1 MDFLERSRTTSAGAD
16 AADSVSPDDDALRRC
31 GLSKSYLDAGDYER
45 AREAMGA
52 LWRRAGERP
61 SVAGLGAR
69 AAAEVFLQAGRLTGA
84 VGGARRFEGA
94 QETAKNLF
102 TEGAL
107 LFERLGDPEKVAE
120 SRAELGLCY
129 WREGAF
135 EEARAVLRSALEALP
150 GGGGERKGSALVRL
164 AVVEFSA
171 RRYDAVLELL
181 EEAAPFVEGSGS
193 DYLKGCFHSQRAVTF
208 RTLADAGDDAGMRDR
223 ALVEYAAA
231 SYHFEQAGHTRY
243 HAHTENNLAV
253 LFNNIGR
260 HEEAH
265 LHLARARP
273 LFAALKDTAS
283 VAQCDDT
290 LARVL
295 TAEGRLEE
303 AERAAADAVRGLEE
317 GDRQALLAEALTTL
331 GVAQARLGRHEDAR
345 RSLALAE
352 ETAAAAGDRAGAG
365 AAALALAEEL
375 SAHMTSEELC
385 EAFARAHDL
394 LDGSR
399 DPATLARLSACARRA
414 VDSLSAP
421 RDDASGPFPPR
432 GSTEKRW
439 AGFSLKAEV
448 LRYESELI
456 GRALRDADGVVSR
469 AAKLLGFRHHQT
481 FVALLNNRHKGLLH
495 ARTPIVPRRRSLIR
509 QRDSGRAN
517 DRQGSDGLRE

>member
-1 MDFLERSRTTSAGAD
+1 MDFLERSRTAAAGSDVADRVSAEE
-16 AADSVSPDDDALRRC
+16 DALLRC
-31 GLSKSYLDAGDYER
+31 GRSKSYLDAGDYER
-45 AREAMGA
+45 AREAMGT

-61 SVAGLGAR
+61 AVEGLGAR
-69 AAAEVFLQAGRLTGA
+69 AAAEVLLQAGRLTSA
-84 VGGARRFEGA
+84 IGGARRLEGA
-94 QETAKNLF
+94 QEAAKNLF

-107 LFERLGDPEKVAE
+107 LFERLGDPQKVAE

-135 EEARAVLRSALEALP
+135 EEARAVLRSALDAPP
-150 GGGGERKGSALVRL
+150 GAGGEQRGSTLVRL

-181 EEAAPFVEGSGS
+181 EEAAPLVESSGS
-193 DYLKGCFHSQRAVTF
+193 DYLKGCFHNHRAVTF
-208 RTLADAGDDAGMRDR
+208 RALADSGDDAGMRDR

-243 HAHTENNLAV
+243 HAHTENNLAI

-265 LHLARARP
+265 QHLARART
-273 LFAALKDTAS
+273 LFATLKDTAS

-295 TAEGRLEE
+295 AAEGRLEE
-303 AERAAADAVRGLEE
+303 AERAASSAVRGLED
-317 GDRQALLAEALTTL
+317 GDRLALLAEALTTL
-331 GVAQARLGRHEDAR
+331 GVAQARRGRHEDAR
-345 RSLALAE
+345 LSLTRAA
-352 ETAAAAGDRAGAG
+352 ETADAAGDRAGAG

-375 SAHMTSEELC
+375 SGHMSAGELC
-385 EAFARAHDL
+385 ETFARAHDL
-394 LDGSR
+394 LKGSR
-399 DPATLARLSACARRA
+399 DSATLARLTACARRA
-414 VDSLSAP
+414 VGSLSAP
-421 RDDASGPFPPR
+421 GEEF
-432 GSTEKRW
+432 TETEAGAATGRAEARW
-439 AGFSLKAEV
+439 DGFSLKAEV

-456 GRALRDADGVVSR
+456 GRALRDAEGVVSR

-495 ARTPIVPRRRSLIR
+495 ARKPIVPRRRSLVR
-509 QRDSGRAN
+509 QRDPRRAN
-517 DRQGSDGLRE
+517 

>member
-1 MDFLERSRTTSAGAD
+1 MDFLERSRTGAAD
-16 AADSVSPDDDALRRC
+16 AAAGDRRISHEEDALRRC

-52 LWRRAGERP
+52 LWQRAGERP
-61 SVAGLGAR
+61 SAAGLGER
-69 AAAEVFLQAGRLTGA
+69 AAAEVLLQSGRLTGA
-84 VGGARRFEGA
+84 IGGARRVGGA
-94 QETAKNLF
+94 EETAKDLF
-102 TEGAL
+102 TEAAV
-107 LFERLGDPEKVAE
+107 LFERLGDAEKVAE

-129 WREGAF
+129 WREGAY
-135 EEARAVLRSALEALP
+135 EEARAVLRSALDGLA
-150 GGGGERKGSALVRL
+150 GSGGEQRGATLVRL

-171 RRYDAVLELL
+171 RRYDSVLRLL
-181 EEAAPFVEGSGS
+181 EQAAPLVEASTS
-193 DYLKGCFHSQRAVTF
+193 DYLKGCFHNHRAVTF
-208 RTLADAGDDAGMRDR
+208 RALADVGGDDEMRDR

-260 HEEAH
+260 REEAH
-265 LHLARARP
+265 RHLARARS

-295 TAEGRLEE
+295 TAEGRHEE
-303 AERAAADAVRGLEE
+303 AVRAASAAVRGLGE
-317 GDRQALLAEALTTL
+317 GDRRALLAEALTTL
-331 GVAQARLGRHEDAR
+331 GVAQARAGDEEEAR
-345 RSLALAE
+345 RSLTLAA

-375 SAHMTSEELC
+375 HAHMTSAEVC
-385 EAFARAHDL
+385 ETYARAYDL
-394 LDGSR
+394 LAGSR
-399 DPATLARLSACARRA
+399 DAATLARLSACARRA
-414 VDSLSAP
+414 VGSLSSP
-421 RDDASGPFPPR
+421 RADGAGH
-432 GSTEKRW
+432 GSVDERW
-439 AGFSLKAEV
+439 AGFSLKKEV

-456 GRALRDADGVVSR
+456 SRALREADGVVSR

-495 ARTPIVPRRRSLIR
+495 ARTPIVPRRRSLLR
-509 QRDSGRAN
+509 TRDARRPN
-517 DRQGSDGLRE
+517 DRRGD